1 MELKDAEMDLFML
14 NKVLKEKVV
23 RIKKNI

>member
-14 NKVLKEKVV
+14 KKALKEKVV